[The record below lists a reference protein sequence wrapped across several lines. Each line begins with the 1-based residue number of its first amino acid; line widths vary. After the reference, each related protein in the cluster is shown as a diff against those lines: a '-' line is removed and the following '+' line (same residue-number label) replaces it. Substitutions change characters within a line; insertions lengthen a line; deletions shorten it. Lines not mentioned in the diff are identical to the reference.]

1 MRFIVLGGAG
11 DMGNEAVRFL
21 AAYPGVTEVMVA
33 DLNLKA
39 AQTLAQEVGGPTRA
53 CPVNA
58 LDHQALVETIRGYD
72 VAVGFIG
79 PFIYFERRQA
89 QAAIDAGV
97 HYVSIA
103 DDFEAAR
110 EALALDE
117 AARAAGV
124 LVLTGLGNCP
134 GMTNLLAKK
143 GAQAMDQP
151 RRIHISWFGGADDA
165 SGQAP
170 AIGQGDGDG
179 AGPAHHVLVGQDA
192 AAGVEDEARPLT
204 RLGATTTGFHLHHR
218 RPHTL
223 GGAAHRRRVGVQGAS
238 LFLRLPVHDF
248 GPTFC
253 IVFSFSRSSRSCG
266 ESSAGSSTFT
276 RTKRSP

>member
-39 AQTLAQEVGGPTRA
+39 AQALAQEVGGPTRA

-58 LDHQALVETIRGYD
+58 LDHQGLVETIRGYD
-72 VAVGFIG
+72 VALGFIG
-79 PFIYFERRQA
+79 PFLYFERRQA

-124 LVLTGLGNCP
+124 VVLTGLGNCP

-165 SGQAP
+165 GGYANYRH
-170 AIGQGDGDG
+170 AIHIFCD
-179 AGPAHHVLVGQDA
+179 
-192 AAGVEDEARPLT
+192 
-204 RLGATTTGFHLHHR
+204 
-218 RPHTL
+218 
-223 GGAAHRRRVGVQGAS
+223 RV
-238 LFLRLPVHDF
+238 P
-248 GPTFC
+248 
-253 IVFSFSRSSRSCG
+253 SF
-266 ESSAGSSTFT
+266 
-276 RTKRSP
+276 